1 MSKIV
6 VYRPVDGITLNT
18 EIEYLLDEDDS
29 VRMFDSAEQ
38 AKSWLF
44 MQGVTDEELS
54 VMTFLESCGT
64 CKRCGSPLFPSLL
77 KKDGYT
83 YQCFTC
89 DEDFYAF
96 EQND

>member
-1 MSKIV
+1 MSKVV

-18 EIEYLLDEDDS
+18 ELNEDDS
-29 VRMFDSAEQ
+29 IMMFDSAEQ
-38 AKSWLF
+38 AKSWLI

-83 YQCFTC
+83 YQCFNC

>member
-38 AKSWLF
+38 AKSWLI

-54 VMTFLESCGT
+54 GMTFLESCGT
-64 CKRCGSPLFPSLL
+64 CK
-77 KKDGYT
+77 
-83 YQCFTC
+83 
-89 DEDFYAF
+89 
-96 EQND
+96 